1 MTRRE
6 RQRRQAKRQRYTMLA
21 MLALGLVVGVLVAI
35 MISNNAR
42 QRVLA
47 EYARDTIETCEEDGA
62 IDCHSEW
69 VYDGLVLTDFYVS
82 GQTMGAQD
90 E

>member
-1 MTRRE
+1 ML
-6 RQRRQAKRQRYTMLA
+6 RYYIIMKNVA
-21 MLALGLVVGVLVAI
+21 IAIAVALLGGLVAI

-62 IDCHSEW
+62 TGCHSVW

-82 GQTMGAQD
+82 GQTMEVQD